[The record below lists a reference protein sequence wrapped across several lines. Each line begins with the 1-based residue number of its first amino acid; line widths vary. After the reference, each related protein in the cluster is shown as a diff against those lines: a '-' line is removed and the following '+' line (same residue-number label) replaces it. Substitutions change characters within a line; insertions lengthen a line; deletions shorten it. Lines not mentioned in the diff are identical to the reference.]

1 MRRLAFLILIFFC
14 CCWVSQSYSID
25 TNIDAGKTQRTDKE
39 QSQSIRK
46 SQEQRESKG
55 RKKTTT
61 TTTGI
66 DKQTQDVIRS
76 VEDMRR
82 NTEADVTLSLEMVFL
97 DRISQMEQQGEGEF
111 GKCQIITKP
120 KLPRDFGISAEVS
133 PGVIDAIKAEYLS
146 RAVQS
151 NSYVSAI
158 ANEEDI
164 RAYGKCLAF
173 YGAVIGQAYI
183 YLSNDLRGLGIRVN
197 TRNIGYDDF
206 VTLANAALQKALQ
219 GIKNVT
225 IKSTYNRIVSN
236 TSPCRF
242 AQSIENLHT
251 QCGPALIVI
260 GPRPQLFVSNIPWY
274 GEKFA
279 GYGGAWR
286 VSKAWSYQNAVEALK
301 TTSKYE
307 KWANEVSKFAEEL
320 ESQGKAKE
328 AVAVRK
334 KAWEIVKRGGQMV
347 SPKSLLP
354 RL

>member
-1 MRRLAFLILIFFC
+1 MVFL
-14 CCWVSQSYSID
+14 VAPSYSID

-97 DRISQMEQQGEGEF
+97 DRISQMERQGEGEF
-111 GKCQIITKP
+111 GKCQIITRS
-120 KLPRDFGISAEVS
+120 KLPKDFGLTAEIS
-133 PGVIDAIKAEYLS
+133 PGVIDSIKAEYLS
-146 RAVQS
+146 KAVQS
-151 NSYVSAI
+151 NTYVTGITS
-158 ANEEDI
+158 EEDI
-164 RAYGKCLAF
+164 RVYRNCLVF

-183 YLSNDLRGLGIRVN
+183 YLSSDLHSLGIRSN
-197 TRNIGYDDF
+197 ARDIGYDDF
-206 VTLANAALQKALQ
+206 VSLANTALQRALQ
-219 GIKNVT
+219 GINNVT
-225 IKSTYNRIVSN
+225 IKSIYNRIVSD

-242 AQSIENLHT
+242 AQSIENLHV
-251 QCGPALIVI
+251 QCGPALLVI
-260 GPRPQLFVSNIPWY
+260 GPRPQLFVLGSLPWY

-279 GYGGAWR
+279 GYAGAWR
-286 VSKAWSYQNAVEALK
+286 VSKAWSYQSAVEALK

-320 ESQGKAKE
+320 ETQGKAKE

-334 KAWEIVKRGGQMV
+334 KAWETVKKGGQTV
-347 SPKSLLP
+347 SPRSLLP
-354 RL
+354 NW

>member
-1 MRRLAFLILIFFC
+1 MVCLI
-14 CCWVSQSYSID
+14 SPSYSID

-111 GKCQIITKP
+111 GKCRIVTRP

-133 PGVIDAIKAEYLS
+133 PGVIDSIKAEYLS
-146 RAVQS
+146 KAVQS
-151 NSYVSAI
+151 NTYVTGITS
-158 ANEEDI
+158 EEDI
-164 RAYGKCLAF
+164 RVYRNCLAF

-183 YLSNDLRGLGIRVN
+183 YLSSDLHSLGIKSN
-197 TRNIGYDDF
+197 TKSIGYDDF
-206 VTLANAALQKALQ
+206 VSLANTALQRALQ
-219 GIKNVT
+219 SIKNAT
-225 IKSTYNRIVSN
+225 IKNTYNRIVTD

-242 AQSIENLHT
+242 AQSIENLHV
-251 QCGPALIVI
+251 QCGPVLLVI
-260 GPRPQLFVSNIPWY
+260 GPRPQMFVMGAAQWY

-279 GYGGAWR
+279 GYGGQWR
-286 VSKAWSYQNAVEALK
+286 VSKAWSYQSAVEALK

-307 KWANEVSKFAEEL
+307 KWANVVSKFAEEL
-320 ESQGKAKE
+320 ETKGKAKE

-334 KAWEIVKRGGQMV
+334 KAWEIAKKGGQTV
-347 SPKSLLP
+347 SPKNLLP
-354 RL
+354 NL